1 MDLSLPIDVVY
12 GYVKPA
18 IFQCREFTVPRAPP
32 SPSSLGEEWWGDD
45 VFDIEKL
52 NAQLEG
58 EGGMVRMAFHEA
70 HIAAHTVKA
79 KRIVLF
85 FIEDPTPHLA
95 ILGSRCYSVRV
106 VQVAMRGASIIPA
119 PYVWVVVAE
128 KSIQPNKV
136 WDVEIVPL
144 VVDLSPSPLPSS
156 PSLLLPAKV
165 LWDLPPVVVK
175 KLLKIAF
182 KDKDEWNVIY
192 RSSVTPKGPRI
203 NYNLIGHE
211 TLFSEI
217 ALPSSASSFPDAARK
232 LGW

>member
-1 MDLSLPIDVVY
+1 MDLPLPIDVVY

-18 IFQCREFTVPRAPP
+18 IFQCREFTVPRA
-32 SPSSLGEEWWGDD
+32 SEELWGDD

-58 EGGMVRMAFHEA
+58 GGGEGGGMVRMAFHEA
-70 HIAAHTVKA
+70 HIVAHTVKA
-79 KRIVLF
+79 KKIILM
-85 FIEDPTPHLA
+85 FIEDPTAHLA
-95 ILGSRCYSVRV
+95 ILGSRCYAVRV

-128 KSIQPNKV
+128 KTIQPNKV
-136 WDVEIVPL
+136 WEVEVVPL
-144 VVDLSPSPLPSS
+144 VVDLAPSPSPPPSS
-156 PSLLLPAKV
+156 SPLLIPAKV

-175 KLLKIAF
+175 RLLKIAL
-182 KDKDEWNVIY
+182 KDEMEWNVIY
-192 RSSVTPKGPRI
+192 RSTVTPKGPRI

-217 ALPSSASSFPDAARK
+217 ALPSSASSFSDAARK